1 MTSTSAP
8 SAPAH
13 SPEDRYAEIAEL
25 RAKGWTYRDI
35 GVKMGLSH
43 ERVRQVLV
51 KHGPDPLPRVPAREK
66 RAVRIRQIAEWLDA
80 NGPVT
85 RDQVLAEFGLTNGQ
99 LAVMVTEGLP
109 THMIMLPTRESQ
121 VVYTEDD
128 VNTALTNAW
137 LRLLD
142 INPRATGLSHV
153 MYEKLRDMGTPSAA
167 GLEARY
173 GWEEVCRR
181 AGVPSGVTWRT
192 KDSYT
197 SRWDDDDILAAV
209 ATYLA
214 HCRRSE
220 VRPTYTAY
228 DRFQQLH
235 DTLPSGTLVRNRM
248 RDLGLNTW
256 AEIVARAAT
265 HSKDAA

>member
-1 MTSTSAP
+1 MTAKKTS
-8 SAPAH
+8 
-13 SPEDRYAEIAEL
+13 EDLREEFAKMRRAGMTFREIGA
-25 RAKGWTYRDI
+25 RW
-35 GVKMGLSH
+35 GLSH
-43 ERVRQVLV
+43 ERVRQVLT
-51 KHGPDPLPRVPAREK
+51 KDGTEPWPRVTAREK
-66 RAVRIRQIAEWLDA
+66 RASLIRQIAEWLDA
-80 NGPVT
+80 HGPVP
-85 RDQVLAEFGLTNGQ
+85 RDRVLAEFDLTNGQ

-109 THMIMLPTRESQ
+109 THMIMLPTRDAQ
-121 VVYTEDD
+121 VVYSEDD

-137 LRLLD
+137 ARLLD
-142 INPRATGLSHV
+142 INPRATGLSHA

-181 AGVPSGVTWRT
+181 AGIPSGMTWRS
-192 KDSYT
+192 KDSYG
-197 SRWDDDDILAAV
+197 SRWDDDDIIAAV

-214 HCRRSE
+214 HARAAE
-220 VRPTYTAY
+220 ARPTYTGY

-235 DTLPSGTLVRNRM
+235 ADLPSGTLVRNRM
-248 RDLGLNTW
+248 RDLGVNTW